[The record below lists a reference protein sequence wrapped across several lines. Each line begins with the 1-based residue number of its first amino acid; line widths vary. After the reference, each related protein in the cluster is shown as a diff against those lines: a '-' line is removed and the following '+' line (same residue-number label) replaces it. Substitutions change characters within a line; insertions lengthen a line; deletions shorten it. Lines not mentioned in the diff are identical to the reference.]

1 MLSISP
7 SRISVRCPAEDLMD
21 AVSQLLADHQHNRNG
36 DIFSLGEMRVDTLE
50 DAQRVL
56 YEGRSLTEPPR
67 PEIVSEIRDQLRKR
81 LDLAIRVEK
90 WPTHLLTPQ

>member
-1 MLSISP
+1 
-7 SRISVRCPAEDLMD
+7 MD